1 MQNKTNKIIAILLV
15 FMILYSTVGTVVSMA
30 MQSWPTEGEL
40 ENQDPATSNKNVE
53 VDISYED
60 GTHKKTIDL
69 GSTDTK
75 IKLKVNVKN
84 TGYLEN
90 MTVDFRDANFKI
102 SGDATQA
109 GVQEIDEESNQV
121 VLGKIV
127 AGKACTVELSI
138 APVKDDEVVST
149 TFKRDNAIF
158 VSGTYVDANAEE
170 KQVTKTNRL
179 HTAWEQNVESTLD
192 MEITKYVPYNIESK
206 KGILVETTIK
216 TNVKDSAL
224 PIKSTHIEYSVPKL
238 GDTLPEKTIVVAKQT
253 VATNGDTNGENFYS
267 DNWQYDS
274 KTGKVTIEVNNKE
287 KNGMIQWKKDAMDE
301 YKVIS
306 TYSADVYDS
315 VKDQGSDVTI
325 SSMVKHSVYSN
336 NAEQSCSLTKNAT
349 LGLRNQIGNIYG
361 IEASIVEGSINKG
374 YIYNKTN
381 ETTYTEEYNLYV
393 TDAELVKEL
402 DVIQDADK
410 FATNST
416 IVATDSNAYNKT
428 IKVNANQMK
437 KMLGDAGYI
446 EIYSGDTKVGTL
458 QQDGKETITYDLSS
472 LDINKMTLKTSEP
485 ATEGYLK
492 IEVEKAIKK
501 DTAYTNS
508 QIKNFNELS
517 TNVSMKAING
527 QTTLEAD
534 KVDGTAK
541 LVEPTA
547 KINVAMDNKT
557 LSTIVPNSNV
567 EIRATL
573 ETDSADD
580 ILYSNPTIKITLPD
594 CIEEVSNAQYNLIQ
608 SEELKIASSR
618 IIEENGSKV
627 AEIKLNGTQ
636 TKYNDSV
643 TKGATII
650 FNADMTTSKLITS
663 RDDVI
668 RVESKNENTLQELI
682 EGTNTKSQDIPV
694 SFVAPAGVVTV
705 SSLTGYSGSET
716 ITTIEEK
723 EQTAKID
730 IYSAEKNITYKG
742 TIINNYSNNI
752 SGMKVL
758 GRIPATAKDETFDIK
773 LNSAI
778 TVSNENA
785 KVYYSTKVN
794 ATNDLTDTTNGWAES
809 IQDYSSVKSYLIV
822 LDKMEAGTQT
832 EFTISAKVPA
842 NLTYNN
848 QNKLSYKVNYNNES
862 SVGTMAEEKQSTQ
875 ITLTTGTGPVIEGT
889 LTADVENGSTV
900 REYQYIRFDLN
911 VKNTGT
917 VDAKNVQ
924 ATVTAPGGLE
934 IVDYNPTY
942 QDYANERK
950 SITFTIGDLKAGTTT
965 NNTYYVQVKLSSD
978 SVTEE
983 TVSNIATITADTLT
997 QLESNKVD
1005 LTVKTGDLRVLN
1017 NTVEMPDV
1025 IKKGTKVKYSV
1036 SAKNISKQE
1045 LKNVVIEVPLPE
1057 NTQKDGITVYSD
1069 NYTIENNK
1077 IILNLGNIAVGEFEY
1092 RDLIYTL
1099 NENVTGEISTRIS
1112 ARADGVDTHYSN
1124 ERKLKISE
1132 PNLTVTSI
1140 DQDSK
1145 YIKEGKE
1152 FTYTY
1157 VLKSEGIGNIG
1168 RVNVTDTLPEELEY
1182 VGTKINIKT
1191 SEEDTPTS
1199 SISSNDNT
1207 INMTIDS
1214 VRPGTTITIE
1224 ITAIPH
1230 LKSKADDEKEISNY
1244 ITVNYNDKEIKS
1256 TPIVNYI
1263 EYVNSEHNGSSTDPD
1278 NPNNPD
1284 NPDNPTEDGKYKITG
1299 VAWLDN
1305 NKDGKRS
1312 DDEPLLKDV
1321 QVILMNKLDGTVVVD
1336 KNTNQEKITVTDEQ
1350 GKYSFNNVEQG
1361 TYIVVF
1367 LYDSEKYILTDYRKN
1382 GVANSVNSDVVST
1395 DIVYDGENR
1404 KAAITDTIIVT
1415 DSNIRDIDI
1424 GLCNPQTFDLSL
1436 EKYVSK
1442 ITVSTSSKT
1451 AQSYDYENKKIAKIE
1466 VPAKDVDNT
1475 SIVIEYKIVVKNN
1488 GDVSGY
1494 ARKVVDYLPEDLK
1507 FSSEIN
1513 KDWYQSTNGNIY
1525 NNSLANQEIKPGE
1538 SKEITL
1544 TLTKKLNSDAM
1555 GKVISNDA
1563 EIYEAYNDFG
1573 LEDVNSTPANQNR
1586 EENDL
1591 STANTVLSVKTG
1603 QIIMNIAIVV
1613 AVIAIIGIGIYEI
1626 NTKVLKKEM

>member
-842 NLTYNN
+842 NLTY
-848 QNKLSYKVNYNNES
+848 
-862 SVGTMAEEKQSTQ
+862 
-875 ITLTTGTGPVIEGT
+875 
-889 LTADVENGSTV
+889 
-900 REYQYIRFDLN
+900 
-911 VKNTGT
+911 
-917 VDAKNVQ
+917 
-924 ATVTAPGGLE
+924 
-934 IVDYNPTY
+934 
-942 QDYANERK
+942 
-950 SITFTIGDLKAGTTT
+950 
-965 NNTYYVQVKLSSD
+965 
-978 SVTEE
+978 
-983 TVSNIATITADTLT
+983 
-997 QLESNKVD
+997 
-1005 LTVKTGDLRVLN
+1005 
-1017 NTVEMPDV
+1017 
-1025 IKKGTKVKYSV
+1025 
-1036 SAKNISKQE
+1036 
-1045 LKNVVIEVPLPE
+1045 
-1057 NTQKDGITVYSD
+1057 
-1069 NYTIENNK
+1069 
-1077 IILNLGNIAVGEFEY
+1077 IILQ
-1092 RDLIYTL
+1092 
-1099 NENVTGEISTRIS
+1099 S
-1112 ARADGVDTHYSN
+1112 
-1124 ERKLKISE
+1124 KL
-1132 PNLTVTSI
+1132 
-1140 DQDSK
+1140 
-1145 YIKEGKE
+1145 
-1152 FTYTY
+1152 
-1157 VLKSEGIGNIG
+1157 
-1168 RVNVTDTLPEELEY
+1168 
-1182 VGTKINIKT
+1182 
-1191 SEEDTPTS
+1191 
-1199 SISSNDNT
+1199 
-1207 INMTIDS
+1207 
-1214 VRPGTTITIE
+1214 
-1224 ITAIPH
+1224 
-1230 LKSKADDEKEISNY
+1230 
-1244 ITVNYNDKEIKS
+1244 
-1256 TPIVNYI
+1256 
-1263 EYVNSEHNGSSTDPD
+1263 
-1278 NPNNPD
+1278 
-1284 NPDNPTEDGKYKITG
+1284 
-1299 VAWLDN
+1299 
-1305 NKDGKRS
+1305 
-1312 DDEPLLKDV
+1312 
-1321 QVILMNKLDGTVVVD
+1321 
-1336 KNTNQEKITVTDEQ
+1336 
-1350 GKYSFNNVEQG
+1350 
-1361 TYIVVF
+1361 
-1367 LYDSEKYILTDYRKN
+1367 
-1382 GVANSVNSDVVST
+1382 
-1395 DIVYDGENR
+1395 
-1404 KAAITDTIIVT
+1404 
-1415 DSNIRDIDI
+1415 
-1424 GLCNPQTFDLSL
+1424 
-1436 EKYVSK
+1436 
-1442 ITVSTSSKT
+1442 
-1451 AQSYDYENKKIAKIE
+1451 
-1466 VPAKDVDNT
+1466 
-1475 SIVIEYKIVVKNN
+1475 
-1488 GDVSGY
+1488 
-1494 ARKVVDYLPEDLK
+1494 
-1507 FSSEIN
+1507 
-1513 KDWYQSTNGNIY
+1513 
-1525 NNSLANQEIKPGE
+1525 
-1538 SKEITL
+1538 
-1544 TLTKKLNSDAM
+1544 
-1555 GKVISNDA
+1555 
-1563 EIYEAYNDFG
+1563 
-1573 LEDVNSTPANQNR
+1573 
-1586 EENDL
+1586 
-1591 STANTVLSVKTG
+1591 
-1603 QIIMNIAIVV
+1603 
-1613 AVIAIIGIGIYEI
+1613 
-1626 NTKVLKKEM
+1626 